1 MSIDEFPKE
10 LHASLRHL
18 PVDQRARFMTDLFRK
33 MDDEVISEVH
43 DSEVEPDEITPTDCL
58 TWLQRKEAREEYPH
72 NEHTKRT
79 QAIFRL
85 FKQSP
90 SWLLDRVDTP
100 TSYLLKYVDYVTTK
114 HGNDAGLALLQSTC
128 ALIASS
134 GNLFDDRYDF
144 EQTINGLVVG
154 SIQSGK
160 SASFIGLT
168 SGALDLGAKVI
179 VVFSGTTD
187 KLRNQTQSRVMND
200 LIHQNEERLYSPT
213 EGGDLSRYKPNN
225 PTSVKIWSP
234 LKAACIKHLRQDGNA
249 LIIVTKK
256 NHATLDGL
264 NTLLECLNSKDLLGN
279 QPILMVDD
287 ECDHSSINSLSELW
301 DGTPRTSGS
310 RIHTQIVG
318 LRTTFPSIY
327 WGYTA
332 TPQAQVFQ
340 HPHDRLAPQSV
351 HVLEPHKHYLGP
363 LEVFEKHRHI
373 MVDPCA
379 VTDFNLSNRGVDA
392 VQELRAIRNPP
403 KSLVTAMLN
412 HAVARALPRLQP
424 RRVMPHKLRHAMM
437 VHIIRDLLGQDEVYR
452 LVLLAKA
459 RAIKLLEKARTED
472 CEIVRSIIA
481 RFRQNRQKLRSEHLS
496 LPQKSVLLGNA
507 LNVLDTS
514 ELRLLNSKSD
524 DKLDYDDPKTPNNL
538 IVIGG
543 DVLSR
548 GLTIEG
554 LRTTMFLREPSSAI
568 IDSALQTARWFGPL
582 REDQDL
588 ISTHMRPTLV
598 QRFTKIAWA
607 DAQLRDQFR
616 HIQETGQNVADAK
629 IMHHPGYQSTS
640 KAKRRNGVLLRS
652 AGDRVTVNQP
662 WIGTNGLAIQS
673 LRDSLDKLS
682 KSNTPIPILGKNAKK
697 DGQTQGLKFNVS
709 IDEYA
714 AFLESQTTSHKAG
727 QSFNDCLQR
736 LHSMQEELGQDTP
749 RVNIIIRNGS
759 GNAMDDEL
767 PSALKA
773 HKLRRVIRKSSDH
786 STIDQLVSGRTK
798 GQSIY
803 TGDWYLDDFE
813 PTTATA
819 HLRGWRTTTDPLM
832 CVVYIVDDYM
842 NSSGKLRGV
851 GPWVGYIMHFPQSGP
866 GGSVSVNVHKRGDE
880 EE

>member
-1 MSIDEFPKE
+1 MSIDEFPKD
-10 LHASLRHL
+10 LRATLRHL
-18 PVDQRARFMTDLFRK
+18 PLDQRARFMNDLFRT
-33 MDDEVISEVH
+33 MDEEVIEEVQ
-43 DSEVEPDEITPTDCL
+43 DFDVEPDEITPTDCL
-58 TWLQRKEAREEYPH
+58 TWLQRKEAREDHPH
-72 NEHTKRT
+72 NEHSMRT
-79 QAIFRL
+79 QAVFRL
-85 FKQSP
+85 FKERP
-90 SWLLDRVDTP
+90 SWLLDRVDAP
-100 TSYLLKYVDYVTTK
+100 SSYLLKYADYVTAK

-128 ALIASS
+128 TLIASS
-134 GNLFDDRYDF
+134 GTLLEDRFVF
-144 EQTINGLVVG
+144 EHTINGLVVG

-160 SASFIGLT
+160 SASFIGLA

-179 VVFSGTTD
+179 VVYSGTTD
-187 KLRNQTQSRVMND
+187 KLRNQTQTRVMND
-200 LIHQNEERLYSPT
+200 LILQNEERLYSPT
-213 EGGDLSRYKPNN
+213 EGSDLSRYNPNN
-225 PTSVKIWSP
+225 PNSAKYWSP
-234 LKAACIKHLRQDGNA
+234 LKAACIKHLRKDGNA
-249 LIIVTKK
+249 LVIVTKK

-279 QPILMVDD
+279 QPILMIDD

-363 LEVFEKHRHI
+363 LEVFEQHRHI
-373 MVDPCA
+373 MVDPCS
-379 VTDFNLSNRGVDA
+379 VTDFNLSTRGADA
-392 VQELRAIRNPP
+392 IQELRAMRNPP
-403 KSLVTAMLN
+403 QSLVTAMLN
-412 HAVARALPRLQP
+412 HAVSGALHRLQP

-452 LVLLAKA
+452 LVVLAKA
-459 RAIKLLEKARTED
+459 KAIELLEQAKNEECA
-472 CEIVRSIIA
+472 IVRSIIA
-481 RFRQNRQKLRSEHLS
+481 RFRQNRQKLRSEHIS
-496 LPQKSVLLGNA
+496 LPRKSVLLENA

-514 ELRLLNSKSD
+514 ELRLLNSRSP

-588 ISTHMRPTLV
+588 ISIHMRPTLAE
-598 QRFTKIAWA
+598 RFTKIAWS

-640 KAKRRNGVLLRS
+640 KAKRRNGALLRS

-662 WIGTNGLAIQS
+662 WMGTNGLAIQS
-673 LRDSLDKLS
+673 LQDSLVRLS
-682 KSNTPIPILGKNAKK
+682 ELSNPTPILGKNARNSSV
-697 DGQTQGLKFNVS
+697 QGLMFNVS
-709 IDEYA
+709 IEDYA
-714 AFLESQTTSHKAG
+714 EFLKTQTTSFDAER
-727 QSFNDCLQR
+727 SIDDCLR
-736 LHSMQEELGQDTP
+736 RIRSMQDELGEDAP
-749 RVNIIIRNGS
+749 RVNIVLRNGS
-759 GNAMDDEL
+759 GKLMDDDL
-767 PSALKA
+767 PCIPKEFG
-773 HKLRRVIRKSSDH
+773 LRRVIRKSTNH
-786 STIDQLVSGRTK
+786 RTIDQLVSGRTK

-803 TGDWYLDDFE
+803 TGDWYIDGFE

-819 HLRGWRTTTDPLM
+819 HLRGWRTTNDPLM
-832 CVVYIVDDYM
+832 CVIYVVDEYT
-842 NSSGKLRGV
+842 NTSGKLRGV
-851 GPWVGYIMHFPQSGP
+851 GPWIGYIMHFPQSGP
-866 GGSVSVNVHKRGDE
+866 GGSVSLNVHRTGGE